1 MKYDIKLTIR
11 RCTEKMPNAKT
22 LAKKQSDVEVLKEKL
37 SKSKLVILADYRGIN
52 VTDITAIRADL
63 RKENCE
69 YVVAKNSTL
78 KFAVKDTEIADL
90 AQYLEGPTAVTF
102 SYDDYV
108 APAKVLYDYAKNN
121 DFYQIKAGIMDG
133 KVISAEEV
141 IKLAKLPSREM
152 LLTQLAT
159 VLLAN
164 IRNLAVV
171 LDQARQKQ
179 EENA

>member
-1 MKYDIKLTIR
+1 
-11 RCTEKMPNAKT
+11 MPNANV
-22 LAKKQSDVEVLKEKL
+22 LAKKQSEAEELKSKFE
-37 SKSKLVILADYRGIN
+37 KSKLVILADYRGIN
-52 VTDITAIRADL
+52 VEDITKIRADL
-63 RKENCE
+63 RKSECE

-78 KFAVKDTEIADL
+78 KFAVKGTEVEGISEF
-90 AQYLEGPTAVTF
+90 LEGPTAVTF

-108 APAKVLYDYAKNN
+108 TPAKVLYDYAK
-121 DFYQIKAGIMDG
+121 DSEFYKIKAGIMDG

-141 IKLAKLPSREM
+141 IKLAKLPSKEM

-171 LDQARQKQ
+171 LDQVAKKD
-179 EENA
+179 EIAE